1 MALNIRLPKLD
12 LLSMSMT
19 NKKVRWG
26 IAGLGKIAH
35 RFAKDL
41 TQHVENGE
49 LYAVAARDLQRS
61 EAFSSEYNCQNSY
74 GSYQA
79 LAEDPNVDVVYIATI
94 HPFHKSMAELFL
106 THGKHVLVE
115 KPAFTN
121 TEDWDEMSS
130 LAKEKGLLLVEAMK
144 SVAFPAYREL
154 RQLIKDN
161 NMKIDS
167 VEAAFGN
174 WHEFDTSQQIFNPD
188 LCGGATL
195 DVGVYAL
202 WLYTDLC
209 QLMKTSV
216 LEPSVKH
223 SKDNVKSEVDEN
235 VELLFEGEIKGK
247 ICASITRNLKREAII
262 RGPELEITI
271 HEKWWNPRTIDILYQ
286 GKKQQ
291 ITTLVRGGGFEYE
304 IEHISSLILNG
315 KYQSDVM
322 RSETSRKVISI
333 METSLTENGFQHL
346 VRSMG

>member
-1 MALNIRLPKLD
+1 MAD
-12 LLSMSMT
+12 
-19 NKKVRWG
+19 KKVRWG

-49 LYAVAARDLQRS
+49 LYAAAARDQQRTD
-61 EAFSSEYNCQNSY
+61 AFCKEYHCQRSY

-94 HPFHKSMAELFL
+94 HPLHRSMVELFL
-106 THGKHVLVE
+106 LQGKHVLIE

-121 TEDWDEMSS
+121 IKDWDEMSS

-144 SVAFPAYREL
+144 SVAFPAYQAL
-154 RQLIKDN
+154 RRFIQEN
-161 NMKIDS
+161 NVTIDS

-174 WHEFDTSQQIFNPD
+174 WNKFDVNQRIFNPD

-202 WLYTDLC
+202 WLYADLC
-209 QLMKTSV
+209 RLTRASV
-216 LEPSVKH
+216 LKPLVKH
-223 SKDNVKSEVDEN
+223 SKDNAGSEVDEN
-235 VELLFEGEIKGK
+235 VELIFGGEVKGK

-262 RGPELEITI
+262 KGPELEITI
-271 HEKWWNPRTIDILYQ
+271 HEKWWSPRIIDILYQ
-286 GKKQQ
+286 GNKQQ
-291 ITTLVRGGGFEYE
+291 IKAPLRGGGFEYE
-304 IEHISSLILNG
+304 IEHVSSLILNG
-315 KYQSDVM
+315 KYQSDVIPA
-322 RSETSRKVISI
+322 ETSRQVISI
-333 METSLTENGFQHL
+333 METSLVENGFQHL